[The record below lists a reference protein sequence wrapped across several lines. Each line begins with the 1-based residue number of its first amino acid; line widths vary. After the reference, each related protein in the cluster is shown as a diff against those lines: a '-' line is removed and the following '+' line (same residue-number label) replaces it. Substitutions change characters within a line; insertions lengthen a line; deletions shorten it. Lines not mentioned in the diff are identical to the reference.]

1 MDLNI
6 KFKPLEGLTFDD
18 VSLVP
23 DYSEVLPVN
32 VDVRSFVTPQIQVN
46 VPICSAAMDT
56 VTEARLAIAL
66 AREGGI
72 GVIHRNNSPEEQA
85 GEVDKVKRSEA
96 GVIVDPFYLHPEDPV
111 GEAVKLME
119 HYHIS
124 GVPIVN
130 DQKKL
135 VGIITNRDLRFVTNY
150 AQPIAAVMTKEGLIT
165 ASVGTTLEE
174 AKEILKKHKV
184 EKLPLVDK
192 EGHLKG
198 LITIKDI
205 QKAREFPNA
214 CKDERGRLRVGAAV
228 GVGEDLYDRAEALTK
243 AGVDVLVVDTAHAHS
258 KRVLDA
264 VRLLKK
270 RCGDMPVVGGNIAT
284 ADAANAL
291 IDAGVDAV
299 KVGIGPGS
307 ICTTRIIT
315 RRWCS
320 SANGDHGDFFRSEK
334 TRPLRHS

>member
-1 MDLNI
+1 M
-6 KFKPLEGLTFDD
+6 
-18 VSLVP
+18 
-23 DYSEVLPVN
+23 
-32 VDVRSFVTPQIQVN
+32 
-46 VPICSAAMDT
+46 
-56 VTEARLAIAL
+56 
-66 AREGGI
+66 
-72 GVIHRNNSPEEQA
+72 
-85 GEVDKVKRSEA
+85 
-96 GVIVDPFYLHPEDPV
+96 
-111 GEAVKLME
+111 
-119 HYHIS
+119 
-124 GVPIVN
+124 
-130 DQKKL
+130 
-135 VGIITNRDLRFVTNY
+135 GIITNQDLRFVTNY

-299 KVGIGPGS
+299 KVGIGPVLF
-307 ICTTRIIT
+307 
-315 RRWCS
+315 
-320 SANGDHGDFFRSEK
+320 AQ
-334 TRPLRHS
+334 LVL